1 MRFGARSTSER
12 EIPTS
17 LQARRRDSPCSS
29 WATATACRR
38 AAGVTS
44 FCQQPLERLVVEHG
58 VGQQL
63 LEAEVLLLQRSEP
76 LGLRHVHPGILGA
89 PLVEGR
95 RRDVVAPAK
104 LVELRARLVLADD
117 ADDLLLG
124 ETALAHL
131 SSSRTKVEQIPLIAG
146 PISGG
151 RVSNLNLGRNL
162 HGRL

>member
-1 MRFGARSTSER
+1 MRFGARSTGER

-29 WATATACRR
+29 WATATDRLPSRR
-38 AAGVTS
+38 RRHQFFAS
-44 FCQQPLERLVVEHG
+44 SPLSAWLSSMASASSCLRRRFSSSSALSRLASDTFTPAY
-58 VGQQL
+58 L
-63 LEAEVLLLQRSEP
+63 AR
-76 LGLRHVHPGILGA
+76 A

-131 SSSRTKVEQIPLIAG
+131 SSS
-146 PISGG
+146 
-151 RVSNLNLGRNL
+151 
-162 HGRL
+162 